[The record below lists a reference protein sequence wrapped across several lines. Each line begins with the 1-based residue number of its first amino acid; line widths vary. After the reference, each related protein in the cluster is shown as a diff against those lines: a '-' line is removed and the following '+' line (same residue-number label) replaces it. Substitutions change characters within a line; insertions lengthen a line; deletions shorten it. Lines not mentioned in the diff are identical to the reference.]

1 MMKVFNWFYI
11 FPLEKI
17 YLFEIVIFHN
27 YVGLLEGI
35 VYIYIYTVIYII
47 YRYMYTRPMDLD
59 T

>member
-35 VYIYIYTVIYII
+35 VYIYIYSYIHNI
-47 YRYMYTRPMDLD
+47 
-59 T
+59 